1 MKTLIDIFSPFAR
14 FKRFKSLKSKYDD
27 SKLKEIVVKVLSR
40 FMFFSEEDEL
50 VQDDDE
56 ETAQKEIMDSHSSVI
71 AETIRKVIMCHVEL
85 NKSDT

>member
-1 MKTLIDIFSPFAR
+1 M
-14 FKRFKSLKSKYDD
+14 
-27 SKLKEIVVKVLSR
+27 KVLSR

>member
-1 MKTLIDIFSPFAR
+1 MYITLHIQFWSTSIAIF
-14 FKRFKSLKSKYDD
+14 RFKSLKSKYDD

-56 ETAQKEIMDSHSSVI
+56 EAAQKEIMDSHSSVI
-71 AETIRKVIMCHVEL
+71 AETIRKVIMYH
-85 NKSDT
+85 